1 MLETITQ
8 YIYMMIKSIKNM
20 IIDNGEGK
28 GEGKGSKGG
37 KGGKGSKL
45 MEGLQTIIIL
55 IALAYIFAKFISVF
69 NVHFNYTF

>member
-8 YIYMMIKSIKNM
+8 YINMMIEKINNM
-20 IIDNGEGK
+20 ITDKGK
-28 GEGKGSKGG
+28 GEGKGKGSKGN
-37 KGGKGSKL
+37 KGSNKL

-55 IALAYIFAKFISVF
+55 IALAYIFAKFISIF

>member
-1 MLETITQ
+1 
-8 YIYMMIKSIKNM
+8 MIEKINN

-28 GEGKGSKGG
+28 GS
-37 KGGKGSKL
+37 KGSKL

>member
-1 MLETITQ
+1 
-8 YIYMMIKSIKNM
+8 MIEKINN

-28 GEGKGSKGG
+28 ES
-37 KGGKGSKL
+37 SSL

>member
-1 MLETITQ
+1 MLETIKQ
-8 YIYMMIKSIKNM
+8 YINMMIEKINN

-28 GEGKGSKGG
+28 GS
-37 KGGKGSKL
+37 KGSKL

>member
-1 MLETITQ
+1 MLETIKQ
-8 YIYMMIKSIKNM
+8 YINKMIKSINNM
-20 IIDNGEGK
+20 ITDK
-28 GEGKGSKGG
+28 GEGKGNKGN
-37 KGGKGSKL
+37 KL

>member
-1 MLETITQ
+1 
-8 YIYMMIKSIKNM
+8 MIEKINNM

-28 GEGKGSKGG
+28 GSKGS
-37 KGGKGSKL
+37 KGSKL

>member
-8 YIYMMIKSIKNM
+8 YINMMIEKINNM
-20 IIDNGEGK
+20 ITDKGKGK
-28 GEGKGSKGG
+28 GEGKGSN
-37 KGGKGSKL
+37 KL

>member
-8 YIYMMIKSIKNM
+8 YINMMIKSINNM

-28 GEGKGSKGG
+28 GEGKGSN
-37 KGGKGSKL
+37 KL

>member
-8 YIYMMIKSIKNM
+8 YINMMIEKINNM
-20 IIDNGEGK
+20 ITDKGK
-28 GEGKGSKGG
+28 GKGNKGSKGN
-37 KGGKGSKL
+37 KL
-45 MEGLQTIIIL
+45 IEGLQTIIIL

>member
-1 MLETITQ
+1 MLDTITKN
-8 YIYMMIKSIKNM
+8 INMMIEKINN

-28 GEGKGSKGG
+28 GS
-37 KGGKGSKL
+37 SSL

>member
-1 MLETITQ
+1 MLETIKQ
-8 YIYMMIKSIKNM
+8 YINMMIEKINNI

-28 GEGKGSKGG
+28 GSKGSKGN
-37 KGGKGSKL
+37 KL